1 MDSDDLWKEIE
12 EEDVLLTDYIMNL
25 LYHTNELRL
34 WVKQDNKEKSN
45 EVLQEMDH
53 LLIEMRYGDWNV
65 RD

>member
-12 EEDVLLTDYIMNL
+12 EESVLLTDYIMNL

-34 WVKQDNKEKSN
+34 WIKQDNKEKAN